1 VWWPEKIVILVVLS
15 AIVSLLLLS
24 HSFVP
29 ILENRALRGPFY
41 IPPCGFRLQTGVPC
55 PTCYMTRSFALMAR
69 GRILE
74 AVRMQP
80 MGALLWA
87 IAALSVPVL
96 LVALVYPRPVTP
108 ALEQWPIR
116 RIILVL
122 FLLTLAAW
130 GYTIAR
136 ELTIGPP

>member
-15 AIVSLLLLS
+15 VIVTLLVLS
-24 HSFVP
+24 YSFVP
-29 ILENRALRGPFY
+29 VLEYRALSGPFF
-41 IPPCGFRLQTGVPC
+41 IPPCGFRLSTGIPC

-69 GRILE
+69 GRIFE
-74 AVRMQP
+74 AVWIQP

-87 IAALSVPVL
+87 MAAVSVPIL
-96 LVALVYPRPVTP
+96 LVALVVPRPVTP
-108 ALEQWPIR
+108 VLERWPLR
-116 RIILVL
+116 RIILAL

-136 ELTIGPP
+136 DLTIGPP